1 MTPGPGGQF
10 DHLLKSMKSKV
21 QSQESGVETEES
33 RVNTPES
40 EVKPIEEE
48 KVESRVESTESRVH
62 TEESEVKPIAK
73 ESVES
78 RVDSTESRVN
88 TVDSEVKGLEPT
100 EHSLESRVKTE
111 ESSVLSPES
120 RNQPGELEK
129 KMNTGVESRE
139 SRIKSLDIV
148 ALDEAIKEANV
159 KPKLGVY
166 SPLAAAMLRYKAI
179 TTPRYS
185 MGSEMKTII
194 EQALKKAYPELYE
207 EVQKRMKNN

>member
-10 DHLLKSMKSKV
+10 DHLLKNMKSKV
-21 QSQESGVETEES
+21 QSQESG
-33 RVNTPES
+33 
-40 EVKPIEEE
+40 VKPIEEE
-48 KVESRVESTESRVH
+48 KVESRVESTESRVDK
-62 TEESEVKPIAK
+62 EE
-73 ESVES
+73 
-78 RVDSTESRVN
+78 
-88 TVDSEVKGLEPT
+88 SEVKGLESI

-120 RNQPGELEK
+120 RNQPAEVEK
-129 KMNTGVESRE
+129 MTNNGVESLE
-139 SRIKSLDIV
+139 SRIQSLDIV

-194 EQALKKAYPELYE
+194 ERALREAYPELYE